1 MIWDERFGQLLT
13 GTMISVICVAWVL
26 AWWLAFRR
34 MPVLLTLPQPPVR
47 TRFQSAKS
55 GRSYQSE
62 GEHERKTLSK
72 SESLQSFSAAG
83 ARSSDVIS
91 MVKIKSTRTKKSTS
105 HTSSPVAGHAGGEEV
120 SSSLARSLTLHT
132 VGAASLGVDR
142 LDDKVPKR
150 ILGPGR
156 TNEGLAAYQQSLQR
170 QQIFCILATSAAI
183 CFVVSSLMAEKPGDE
198 LLVSFSAAHQ
208 VVFAMAL
215 GHWCNMF
222 IEDYQSH
229 HFLAL
234 GFAHV
239 RYILSSSDYVCPYP
253 SLTLHCMYSLYYAI
267 ALFTY
272 SFILY
277 SHSLGGVGVVGLL
290 FEAPL
295 VMLIRHELAWTAE
308 AIPPWMKDPEKVRI
322 HWRLTVGL
330 FLATRGLGSVL
341 WLVTLIPGFG
351 ISFLEKNLDRV
362 ELVIYMTLGFVWTCF
377 NLWFFGLVIRTT
389 SVTFGLLQ
397 SKGNVDHDVAERI
410 SSSSSY
416 FGRSNSGSFGR
427 VSLGGGAGRGPS
439 EFDNVSAEAG
449 PFASESS
456 AGFEQAKSSERLHR
470 ATLTNAANPRD
481 NSPPPDL
488 ATGDQRR
495 PIGKEF
501 VESPA

>member
-1 MIWDERFGQLLT
+1 M
-13 GTMISVICVAWVL
+13 TMHSV
-26 AWWLAFRR
+26 
-34 MPVLLTLPQPPVR
+34 
-47 TRFQSAKS
+47 KS
-55 GRSYQSE
+55 S
-62 GEHERKTLSK
+62 
-72 SESLQSFSAAG
+72 
-83 ARSSDVIS
+83 
-91 MVKIKSTRTKKSTS
+91 RTKKSIS

-120 SSSLARSLTLHT
+120 SSSLARSLTLHLA
-132 VGAASLGVDR
+132 AASVEVER

-150 ILGPGR
+150 LLGPGR
-156 TNEGLAAYQQSLQR
+156 TNEGLANYQQSLQR
-170 QQIFCILATSAAI
+170 QQIFCVLATGAGI
-183 CFVVSSLMAEKPGDE
+183 CLVVSSLMAENPGDE

-222 IEDYQSH
+222 FEDYQSH

-239 RYILSSSDYVCPYP
+239 RYILSSSDYLCPYP

-308 AIPPWMKDPEKVRI
+308 AVPPWMKDAEKVRM
-322 HWRLTVGL
+322 HWRLTLGL

-351 ISFLEKNLDRV
+351 ISFLEKNLDGV
-362 ELVIYMTLGFVWTCF
+362 ELVIYMTLGFFWTCF
-377 NLWFFGLVIRTT
+377 NLWFFGLVIRTA

-397 SKGNVDHDVAERI
+397 NKDRSGDQEVAER
-410 SSSSSY
+410 SSSSSSWS
-416 FGRSNSGSFGR
+416 RSPSGSFGGR
-427 VSLGGGAGRGPS
+427 VSLGGGSAGRRAS

-449 PFASESS
+449 TFGSESS
-456 AGFEQAKSSERLHR
+456 AGFEQRNSTERLHR
-470 ATLTNAANPRD
+470 ATLSNAASGRD
-481 NSPPPDL
+481 YSPPPDL
-488 ATGDQRR
+488 ATGDKRR